1 MIAAICKADPEC
13 AAFNNDGVLFK
24 RPLHMTPSTGM
35 NLYILK

>member
-13 AAFNNDGVLFK
+13 AAFNNDGGLFK